1 VTAYVIHPLSE
12 YHGGMSITTPGLG
25 AYERAMRA
33 SDADLVGGLREVLGA
48 QLVAYLG
55 SVRETRAVRQWA
67 DGERVPS
74 TATMTRLRLAFH
86 AAGILAERE
95 HPRVVQ
101 AWFTGLNPQLDD
113 ASPARLIREA
123 PDLDDAG
130 ARILAAARSFVADA

>member
-1 VTAYVIHPLSE
+1 
-12 YHGGMSITTPGLG
+12 MSITTPGLG
-25 AYERAMRA
+25 AYETATRAP
-33 SDADLVGGLREVLGA
+33 DADLVGGLREVLGA
-48 QLVAYLG
+48 KLVAYLG

-101 AWFTGLNPQLDD
+101 AWFTGLNPQLED
-113 ASPARLIREA
+113 ASPARLIRDS
-123 PDLDDAG
+123 PDLDEVG